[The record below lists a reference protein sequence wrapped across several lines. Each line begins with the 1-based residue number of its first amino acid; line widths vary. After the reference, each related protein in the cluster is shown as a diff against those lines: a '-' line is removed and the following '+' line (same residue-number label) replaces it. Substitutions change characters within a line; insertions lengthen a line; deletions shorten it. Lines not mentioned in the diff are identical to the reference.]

1 MQANNN
7 SAMNNYNQTTPNW
20 PGNTEEK
27 VHESSSPNFDK
38 GGRTLSPDKAIER
51 FDAASQSIWPYN
63 DGGELTAEANRN
75 LQER

>member
-38 GGRTLSPDKAIER
+38 GGRTLSPDKTIER
-51 FDAASQSIWPYN
+51 FDASQSIWPYN
-63 DGGELTAEANRN
+63 DGELTEANRN